1 MGEGEEGDKFPP
13 KTDEVTQE
21 SMKSAR
27 QLDFTGG
34 SSDVEH
40 SHSNQASSMA
50 AASIPSPIVTVTRPI
65 ITSQAPPTVATPIPP
80 PPQSQGIILH
90 VPIRHPRPE
99 SPNSMPR
106 PAGETRDGTPQ
117 KKKQCNCKHSRCLKL
132 YCECFASGTYCDGCN
147 CVNCFNNVENEP
159 ARRQAVES
167 TLERNPNAFRPK
179 IAASP
184 HGGRDN
190 REEVGD
196 VVMLARH
203 NKGCHC
209 KKSGCLKKYCEC
221 FQANILCSENCK
233 CLDCKNFE
241 GSEVRQSLF
250 HGEHSHNLAYLQ
262 HANAAITGA
271 IGSSGFASAPPPKR
285 RKGQEIFFN
294 QGTKDSSTHR
304 LGQAN
309 NGRTTSSQTGSRAG
323 GNASLGPSKS
333 LLANIIKPMDVK
345 ALCSVLVA
353 VAGEA
358 AKTLTEKRLANQKET
373 SVASSVQDQGHVN
386 NKAEKSGLE
395 DSNADGSKGRSLS
408 PETLALM
415 CDERDTM
422 LMVAASPNCSVEPT
436 SQLPNGQDQV
446 YAEQEKV
453 VLTKFRDCLNRII
466 SCGEVKESNCS
477 MSRMD
482 LDTPVQTTVRIDPVV
497 QQAPVANGVS
507 QTAKQPSQLNTTT
520 PNTSSQTANGVSQT
534 AKQPSQLTTTT
545 TTPNTSSQTHL
556 HKTPALSE
564 KKDL

>member
-1 MGEGEEGDKFPP
+1 MGEGEEGEKFPP
-13 KTDEVTQE
+13 KTDEVTLE

-27 QLDFTGG
+27 QLDFTG
-34 SSDVEH
+34 VEY
-40 SHSNQASSMA
+40 SQSNQPPVASSSTA
-50 AASIPSPIVTVTRPI
+50 AASIPSPVTRPI
-65 ITSQAPPTVATPIPP
+65 TSQARPVTATVGTPIPP
-80 PPQSQGIILH
+80 PPQSQGILH
-90 VPIRHPRPE
+90 VPIRHPPV
-99 SPNSMPR
+99 
-106 PAGETRDGTPQ
+106 GEARDGTPQ

-132 YCECFASGTYCDGCN
+132 YCECFASGSYCDGCN
-147 CVNCFNNVENEP
+147 CVNCHNNVENEP
-159 ARRQAVES
+159 ERREAIGS

-190 REEVGD
+190 REEVGE
-196 VVMLARH
+196 VVLLGRH

-250 HGEHSHNLAYLQ
+250 HGEHSHNVAYLQ

-271 IGSSGFASAPPPKR
+271 IGSSGFASAPAPKR

-294 QGTKDSSTHR
+294 QGPKDSSTHR

-309 NGRTTSSQTGSRAG
+309 SGRTTSPKTGSHAG
-323 GNASLGPSKS
+323 GNASLRPSKVVYRS
-333 LLANIIKPMDVK
+333 LLADIIKPKDVK
-345 ALCSVLVA
+345 ALCSVLVS

-358 AKTLTEKRLANQKET
+358 AKTLTEERLADQKET
-373 SVASSVQDQGHVN
+373 SVASSVQDQGHSN
-386 NKAEKSGLE
+386 NKGTEGEKAASGNQAEKSGP
-395 DSNADGSKGRSLS
+395 DGSKGRSLS

-422 LMVAASPNCSVEPT
+422 LMVAASPNCSVEPP

-466 SCGEVKESNCS
+466 SCGEVKESNCL

-482 LDTPVQTTVRIDPVV
+482 LDTPVHTAVKIDPVV
-497 QQAPVANGVS
+497 DQRPVANGVS
-507 QTAKQPSQLNTTT
+507 QTAKQPSQLTTT
-520 PNTSSQTANGVSQT
+520 TKTT
-534 AKQPSQLTTTT
+534 TTTTTITTTTTTTT